1 MSMDG
6 RASARSNRA
15 IPSTLELVGSNALS
29 TFD

>member
-15 IPSTLELVGSNALS
+15 TPSALELVGSNTLL